1 MMGKAL
7 AVFVFILPLLGAVMQ
22 VAGQDTQSNAVSFKK
37 DVYPIIDKRCLS
49 CHAEDEDN
57 PSELS
62 LDTYAMLMA
71 GGKHGK
77 PVIPGKS
84 TESILVQKLKDDP
97 PFGKKMPL
105 NKKKAIE
112 EGRAKWLSEAELKTI
127 VDWIDQGAKDN

>member
-1 MMGKAL
+1 MGKSL
-7 AVFVFILPLLGAVMQ
+7 AAVS
-22 VAGQDTQSNAVSFKK
+22 VATLFLVGVVRLAGQDAQSNQVSFKK
-37 DVYPIIDKRCLS
+37 DVFPIIDKRCLS

-77 PVIPGKS
+77 PVVPGKS
-84 TESILVQKLKDDP
+84 AESMLVKKLGEEP
-97 PFGKKMPL
+97 PFGKRMPL
-105 NKKKAIE
+105 NKKKRID
-112 EGRAKWLSEAELKTI
+112 EGTAKWLSDADVKTI